1 MATFAVLRVWQ
12 NQNKCSL
19 FQTLREFPVNDIY
32 NDNDDDKENDN
43 DDDNDN
49 DNDKFRK
56 DLQAISLVGPTTQYQ
71 TP

>member
-43 DDDNDN
+43 DDDT
-49 DNDKFRK
+49 DKFRK
-56 DLQAISLVGPTTQYQ
+56 DLQAITLVGPTTPYQ
-71 TP
+71 TPWL